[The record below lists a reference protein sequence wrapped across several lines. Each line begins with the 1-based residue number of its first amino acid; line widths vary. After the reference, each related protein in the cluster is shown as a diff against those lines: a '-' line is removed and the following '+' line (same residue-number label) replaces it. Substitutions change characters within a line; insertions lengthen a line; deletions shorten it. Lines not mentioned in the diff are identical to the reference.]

1 MLAHTFTTK
10 TPHEGPITHARAN
23 WAVEHATSLSEVW
36 AIVAGHLGLV
46 GAWRLMLVCRA
57 ARAGAKSLWPRFQ
70 GLAVCGG
77 QTGGGGLVSDVRRL
91 NLATLRWET
100 VPSLLLARED
110 HACCTVR
117 GALVV
122 LGGDTLGGEF
132 TSSVEMLS
140 KGEGAFT
147 ANPPL
152 SRGEITD
159 IAAVM
164 VEESGSVAG

>member
-1 MLAHTFTTK
+1 
-10 TPHEGPITHARAN
+10 
-23 WAVEHATSLSEVW
+23 
-36 AIVAGHLGLV
+36 
-46 GAWRLMLVCRA
+46 VCRA

-70 GLAVCGG
+70 GLVVCGG

-147 ANPPL
+147 ALPPL